1 MLLSFFKAWQIILMS
16 RMLEIECKATDSF
29 DVAAWVMAD
38 CSSIKTVGKYSMKTQ
53 HEWLAILGQPVIR
66 IILTIIIRIRIPV
79 LHMKLKTST
88 FRCFDYIFPDLLL
101 SSLTHFFLPF
111 HLLAGLH
118 QSSENGISFKGTW
131 HSGDKCT
138 DMELSFTHQEGKQ
151 QASACELSPVP
162 KLECR

>member
-1 MLLSFFKAWQIILMS
+1 MNGCVKH
-16 RMLEIECKATDSF
+16 MLE
-29 DVAAWVMAD
+29 
-38 CSSIKTVGKYSMKTQ
+38 
-53 HEWLAILGQPVIR
+53 QPVIR
-66 IILTIIIRIRIPV
+66 IILTIIIRIIPV
-79 LHMKLKTST
+79 LHVKLKTNT

-111 HLLAGLH
+111 HLLTGLH

-151 QASACELSPVP
+151 QASACELSPAL
-162 KLECR
+162 KLECRWKCWRVSGQRDAAGITVSAKKLCHLKAEVRAFSPDAVLQPTTRRKLWGLN